1 MYSLVILLYPLAIA
15 LPFALL
21 FFYRSNST
29 TPSTTANN
37 NNNNPSSDQTN
48 SDPKPKTIMQ
58 PAREDLRPPLDD
70 PYTLEELKQ
79 FDGSDPSK
87 PIYVS
92 IKGTS
97 VQRRWSSHLYLSH
110 DNNRFFFFHFRNRH
124 HFRRL
129 S

>member
-29 TPSTTANN
+29 TTTSTTTTTA
-37 NNNNPSSDQTN
+37 NNNPSSDQTN

-92 IKGTS
+92 IKGT
-97 VQRRWSSHLYLSH
+97 
-110 DNNRFFFFHFRNRH
+110 
-124 HFRRL
+124 
-129 S
+129 